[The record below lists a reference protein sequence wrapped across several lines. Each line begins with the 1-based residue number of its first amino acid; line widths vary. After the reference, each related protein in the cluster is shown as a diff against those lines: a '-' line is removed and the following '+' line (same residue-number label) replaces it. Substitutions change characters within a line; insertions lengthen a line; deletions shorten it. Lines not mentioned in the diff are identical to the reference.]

1 MFAVNAAADRGRCAS
16 LTAVPNRWTRVP
28 GGAPSPPHR
37 WVAPLIP
44 LADLFM
50 WATFSRPATGSLR
63 ATWVTPATLVLS
75 FATTAGALAVAV
87 ACAVGW
93 WSGGGWWPLAAGIV
107 VGLLCAAGSSA
118 VGLVGAAQR
127 RHV

>member
-1 MFAVNAAADRGRCAS
+1 M
-16 LTAVPNRWTRVP
+16 
-28 GGAPSPPHR
+28 
-37 WVAPLIP
+37 APLIP
-44 LADLFM
+44 LADVFM

-63 ATWVTPATLVLS
+63 ATWVTPAAVVLS
-75 FATTAGALAVAV
+75 FATAAGAVVVVV

-93 WSGGGWWPLAAGIV
+93 WSGGGLWPLGAGIA

-127 RHV
+127 RRI